1 MLAAGCAEADKP
13 RDRPLP
19 LVTVAAVTA
28 HDFSDRIEAIGTA
41 TANEQVSITAPV
53 TERITRLGFADGDY
67 VRRGQVLAV
76 LAQGLESA
84 SLASATAQA
93 RVAEQQL
100 ARVAALRSRGFAT
113 KSSLDSQVAAVA
125 SARAGTNQA
134 RATIA
139 DRIIRAPFSGY
150 VSLRKISVGSVVG
163 AGTEIAVVSDISRIK
178 LDFSIPE
185 TSLASV
191 RVGQSVS
198 AVSAA
203 YPGEP
208 IVGTI
213 SAIDPVIDAQTRS
226 VIVRANLPNGGA
238 RLKPG
243 MLLSVLIKSRARTA
257 IAVPELAVVQ
267 EGDARFVYIIGKDQ
281 KAVRLPITT
290 GGRDGNLIE
299 VTNGLD
305 AGQQIVT
312 EGIVKLSEGIKVR
325 TGQDRPLGGPN
336 RAR

>member
-1 MLAAGCAEADKP
+1 MLAAGCGGAEKP

-134 RATIA
+134 RAIIA